1 MRQNQDIVFIVTGFK
16 KAKENEKYIS
26 IPYLYIYK
34 WEMGKGEEPK
44 EIKKVKMNNESFES
58 RYYYPQVIS
67 KNGKYVYYCTV
78 NNKIE

>member
-1 MRQNQDIVFIVTGFK
+1 VFIVTGFK

-58 RYYYPQVIS
+58 RYYYP
-67 KNGKYVYYCTV
+67 
-78 NNKIE
+78 